1 MLTWNDVTRE
11 LPKSDK
17 NVLIR
22 LRDFY
27 ENDVFVGYFDSKFW
41 QIKSNHLSI
50 ERSDGYQYID
60 KNFEDSDVKEW
71 AYFD

>member
-41 QIKSNHLSI
+41 QINSNHL
-50 ERSDGYQYID
+50 YTTTT
-60 KNFEDSDVKEW
+60 
-71 AYFD
+71 